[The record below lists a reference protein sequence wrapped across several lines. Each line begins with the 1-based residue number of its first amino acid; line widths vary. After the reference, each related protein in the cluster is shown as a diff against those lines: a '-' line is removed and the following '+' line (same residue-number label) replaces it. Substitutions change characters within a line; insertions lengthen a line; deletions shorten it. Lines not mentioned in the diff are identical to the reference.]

1 MGESPWQTGR
11 MPRSKSTTLARLVPS
26 RLTAVLLALA
36 LATAACAD
44 SSDNAAVDNA
54 QADGAEADGASV
66 QQPDGGA
73 ADAPAT
79 NIPDSADRVA
89 PGEQFAPVA
98 ITGASLEA
106 MPQQIPVTEPGNDAS
121 IGVVAPEIVGTGFD
135 GAPVT
140 VTADGTAKMVMFVAH
155 WCPHCQR
162 EIPVVKDLIDQGLV
176 PDGLEIVVVSTAVR
190 DGDPNFPPQA
200 WLEDEQWP
208 GPVLRDSPEFEA
220 LFAFGAGGFPYT
232 VYLDSEHRVVTRTA
246 GEIPADVMQQLWLA
260 TVDA

>member
-1 MGESPWQTGR
+1 MGELAWQTGR
-11 MPRSKSTTLARLVPS
+11 MPRSNSTTVARLI
-26 RLTAVLLALA
+26 AVLFALVLAA
-36 LATAACAD
+36 AACGD
-44 SSDNAAVDNA
+44 SAGDAAIDTA
-54 QADGAEADGASV
+54 ETEADGSSV
-66 QQPDGGA
+66 QESDDASGD
-73 ADAPAT
+73 ADASASDTPA
-79 NIPDSADRVA
+79 SGELVA

-98 ITGASLEA
+98 ISGTTLEA
-106 MPQQIPVTEPGNDAS
+106 MPQQIPVTESGNDAA

-135 GAPVT
+135 GTPVS
-140 VTADGTAKMVMFVAH
+140 VTADGSPKMVMFVAH

-162 EIPVVKDLIDQGLV
+162 EIPAVKDLIDQGLV
-176 PDGLEIVVVSTAVR
+176 PEGLEIVVVSTAVR
-190 DGDPNFPPQA
+190 DGDPNFPPQD

-208 GPVLRDSPEFEA
+208 GPVLRDSTEFEA

>member
-1 MGESPWQTGR
+1 MFGP
-11 MPRSKSTTLARLVPS
+11 P
-26 RLTAVLLALA
+26 
-36 LATAACAD
+36 
-44 SSDNAAVDNA
+44 
-54 QADGAEADGASV
+54 
-66 QQPDGGA
+66 PDPLPPM
-73 ADAPAT
+73 D
-79 NIPDSADRVA
+79 
-89 PGEQFAPVA
+89 
-98 ITGASLEA
+98 
-106 MPQQIPVTEPGNDAS
+106 
-121 IGVVAPEIVGTGFD
+121 GTGFLQSITR
-135 GAPVT
+135 GA
-140 VTADGTAKMVMFVAH
+140 
-155 WCPHCQR
+155 R
-162 EIPVVKDLIDQGLV
+162 V